1 MKVKSYKDLNTRRKG
16 LDIVDKIY
24 ELIENFPSGEKYGLI
39 VQVQRSAVGIP
50 SNIAE
55 GFVRHQV

>member
-1 MKVKSYKDLNTRRKG
+1 MKVKSYKDLNVWRKG

-24 ELIENFPSGEKYGLI
+24 NLTEKFPNEEKYGLI
-39 VQVQRSAVGIP
+39 NQMQRSAVSIP

-55 GFVRHQV
+55 GFVCN